1 MAVLTEAW
9 LHEYPWS
16 IQYMWYDS
24 VVQRTLATSHFECT
38 QESTYL
44 FARFFLV
51 TCDVKWHLPV
61 IYPLNLPK
69 PQRLYGSFE
78 FHSRG
83 MQGKSYKCR
92 SRLTREE
99 HICRHNSVLKFSSKC
114 ADFMIFVFGNI
125 FGCMQWMPNSQVA
138 LPKLKSEHHFVSFRV
153 ISIHFNPF
161 WPKFWIQ
168 MFLLQTFSLGPGK
181 FARTKFRLHPIWWGL
196 RLRCFAAWNILPYH
210 RHGWVWLF

>member
-1 MAVLTEAW
+1 MKFFLNYNLIFWWYCPDAIPISAFKEDGCWTEAW
-9 LHEYPWS
+9 LHEYLWS
-16 IQYMWYDS
+16 IQYMWYNS

-44 FARFFLV
+44 VARFFLV

-99 HICRHNSVLKFSSKC
+99 HICRHNSALKFSSKC

-138 LPKLKSEHHFVSFRV
+138 LRKLESKHHFVSFPNV
-153 ISIHFNPF
+153 DQSFGSKNFCCKLSP
-161 WPKFWIQ
+161 
-168 MFLLQTFSLGPGK
+168 LG
-181 FARTKFRLHPIWWGL
+181 
-196 RLRCFAAWNILPYH
+196 
-210 RHGWVWLF
+210 